1 MQLRAVAALSFVL
14 TYLFFIDY
22 LPPFQRVHVPYDLE
36 GFHYPLF
43 DYTFQALRQG
53 RFPEWDPTIYCG
65 LSFAGNVQAALF
77 YPPAWLM
84 FLFSAGRDHVAF
96 AALEI
101 VVFLHVWLGFVLCY
115 GWLRANGLRGVSS
128 AIGAGAFALSG
139 YMMLQVQH
147 FGVVAGYGWMPLG
160 LWGIDAA
167 SRRRDWRPLWK
178 LAVASAMCLLAGYP
192 PTWVVFA
199 VCALTYA
206 VCRPRPLRNG
216 LGAAGALT
224 FSMLLAAVQLFPAL
238 QTSAM
243 KVFEPR
249 YGSGFREPAFYI
261 SYFVP
266 NYFDFGF
273 HVDRFTNPGR
283 EYLYLG
289 AAAIFG
295 LICAARAPVR
305 KMAPAG
311 AMLAVSLIGLTNPFD
326 LVARAVGNSRLLVQ
340 VFRDWYFLAGVT
352 LAAAALA
359 AAGVDAFLNGPLPGG
374 RGSAPN
380 GKFRFTTTVT
390 LLGVW
395 AVVLLVEWRLD
406 SFRAGPPA
414 ILEPAVM
421 LALVWLA
428 LYALRCESGRR
439 RAALG
444 TMLLMGIAVE
454 YLAFGVTKRFNAW
467 PGKAPRPELL
477 AGADPRVSNEL
488 RANALYRVVLDE
500 TAGFPASLRSFG
512 LTTPQGFDPLITT
525 QYRDAVAKIAHFRT
539 NWLIDF
545 DPANTAALRL
555 LGVRYYISTEG
566 GPHLDEVRRNSAF
579 RPVEPQKGFYR
590 VFELI
595 DPSPPYE
602 CQSCDVR
609 VVRWAPEYREFEVRA
624 GGNARLAL
632 IEQRFP
638 GWRAAVDNTSAAVE
652 RYGGAFQSVR
662 VAAGEHRVAFV
673 YRSEAMRAGAVVSAA
688 AAAGLMLLLV
698 AQLRTAWRSRP
709 GGLRACPTQGTRRTV
724 PESYI

>member
-1 MQLRAVAALSFVL
+1 MRLRTVAALSFVL

-22 LPPFQRVHVPYDLE
+22 A
-36 GFHYPLF
+36 
-43 DYTFQALRQG
+43 FQALRQG

-101 VVFLHVWLGFVLCY
+101 VVFLHVWLAFVLCY
-115 GWLRANGLRGVSS
+115 GWLRANGLRAVSS
-128 AIGAGAFALSG
+128 AIGAGAFAFSG
-139 YMMLQVQH
+139 YMMLQLQH
-147 FGVVAGYGWMPLG
+147 FGVVAGYAWMPLG
-160 LWGIDAA
+160 LWGIDDA

-192 PTWVVFA
+192 PTWFVFA
-199 VCALTYA
+199 VCAFVYA
-206 VCRPRPLRNG
+206 VCRPRPFRTG
-216 LGAAGALT
+216 IGAAGALA
-224 FSMLLAAVQLFPAL
+224 FSMLLAAVQLFPAIE
-238 QTSAM
+238 TSAM

-249 YGSGFREPAFYI
+249 YGSGFRDPAFYT

-295 LICAARAPVR
+295 LICAVRAPVR
-305 KMAPAG
+305 KVAPAG

-326 LVARAVGNSRLLVQ
+326 LVARVAGTSRLLVQ
-340 VFRDWYFLAGVT
+340 ICRDWYFLAGVT
-352 LAAAALA
+352 LAVAALA
-359 AAGVDAFLNGPLPGG
+359 AAGVNAFLDSPLADG
-374 RGSAPN
+374 RGSVQNRTLRLTAPAAA
-380 GKFRFTTTVT
+380 
-390 LLGVW
+390 LLGIW

-406 SFRAGPPA
+406 SFRAGPRA

-421 LALVWLA
+421 LALIWVA
-428 LYALRCESGRR
+428 LNALRSESGRR
-439 RAALG
+439 RVAIA
-444 TMLLMGIAVE
+444 TMLLIGIAVE

-467 PGKAPRPELL
+467 PGKAPRPQLL
-477 AGADPRVSNEL
+477 AGADPSVLNEL
-488 RANALYRVVLDE
+488 HANAVYRLVLDE
-500 TAGFPASLRSFG
+500 TAGFPLSLRSFG

-545 DPANTAALRL
+545 DPGNTAALRL
-555 LGVRYYISTEG
+555 LGVRYYITTAG
-566 GPHLDEVRRNSAF
+566 GPRLDELRQSSAY
-579 RPVEPQKGFYR
+579 RSLEPQEGFYR

-595 DPSPPYE
+595 DPSPPYA
-602 CQSCDVR
+602 CQSCDAR
-609 VVRWAPEYREFEVRA
+609 LVRWTPERREFLVHAKGE
-624 GGNARLAL
+624 ARLAL

-638 GWRAAVDNTSAAVE
+638 GWRVTVDGATAPLE
-652 RYGGAFQSVR
+652 GYRGAFQSVR
-662 VAAGEHRVAFV
+662 VAAGEHRVAFT
-673 YRSEAMRAGAVVSAA
+673 YRSEALRAGAVVTALA
-688 AAAGLMLLLV
+688 LAGLMLLMFGH
-698 AQLRTAWRSRP
+698 P
-709 GGLRACPTQGTRRTV
+709 GGLRGRRRLRACPTGRIHDHGNPANRSGVIHLKTAKRM
-724 PESYI
+724 IA